1 MDTILYHGVI
11 HTMAGRTVSA
21 LAIRKGRIA
30 LAGEDA
36 AALALATP
44 ETRTID
50 LGGRCVLPGF
60 TDSHMHMLLT
70 GLGFRRLDLR
80 GVASVEELIRR
91 GRDYVASH
99 TLLPGEWIIGYGF
112 DHNRFP
118 DPVLPDGAVAEA
130 ISMEHPVVLDRVCGH
145 VGAANA
151 RALALAGFDEDT
163 VIPGG
168 ALDKDA
174 SGRLTGVLREAALD
188 RIKSFAPRV
197 DREMAEALLE
207 EAGRRFAA
215 VGLTAVHS
223 DDLGP
228 EGTDWDTLRA
238 AVDALAARSAL
249 SVRIREEWEAPRP
262 PQLRSVLDRGLKSG
276 DGDGWLKLCN
286 IKLIGDGSLGAR
298 TAFLRADY
306 TDDPGNR
313 GIPVY
318 TPEEMDEMVALCHG
332 GDLQVACHAIGDG
345 VCARFADA
353 VEKAMAA
360 DPKPLCHRV
369 VHCQIGDGPLY
380 RRMAALGMG
389 ADIQPPFVP
398 SDAPLLDTRLG
409 ERAAESYA
417 WRTLLEAGV
426 ALGGGSDSP
435 VEDFAPLWGIHC
447 AVNRPDGAGGT
458 FLPEQRLTPEE
469 AAALYTT
476 GPARL
481 AGEMAET
488 GTLEAGKY
496 ADLVVLDRDL
506 FTVPHETI
514 RDIRVELTMAD
525 GRVTYRRPGS
535 ALAPAEGI

>member
-1 MDTILYHGVI
+1 MDTILYNGVI

-21 LAIRKGRIA
+21 LAVQKGRIA

-36 AALALATP
+36 AALTLAGP
-44 ETRTID
+44 ETRTVD

-80 GVASVEELIRR
+80 GADSVEEIVRR
-91 GRDYVASH
+91 GRAYVDAH
-99 TLLPGEWIIGYGF
+99 HLLPGEWIIGYGF

-118 DPVLPDGAVAEA
+118 VPALPDGAAAEA
-130 ISMEHPVVLDRVCGH
+130 ISSDHPVVLDRVCGH

-151 RALALAGFDEDT
+151 LALSLAGFDEST

-168 ALDKDA
+168 TLDKDGG
-174 SGRLTGVLREAALD
+174 GRLTGVLREAALD

-197 DREMAEALLE
+197 DRAMAEALLD

-215 VGLTAVHS
+215 AGLTAVHS

-228 EGTDWDTLRA
+228 EGTGWDDLRA
-238 AVDALAARSAL
+238 AVDALAARGAMR
-249 SVRIREEWEAPRP
+249 VRIREEWEAPRP
-262 PQLRSVLDRGLKSG
+262 PQLRAILDRGLRSG

-286 IKLIGDGSLGAR
+286 VKLIGDGSLGAR

-306 TDDPGNR
+306 SDEPGSR

-318 TPEEMDEMVALCHG
+318 TQAELDEMVALCHG
-332 GDLQVACHAIGDG
+332 GGLQVAFHAIGDG
-345 VCARFADA
+345 ACQRFVDA
-353 VEKAMAA
+353 VERAMA
-360 DPKPLCHRV
+360 DSPRPLRHRV
-369 VHCQIGDGPLY
+369 VHCQIGDGLLY

-398 SDAPLLDTRLG
+398 SDVPLAAPRLG
-409 ERAAESYA
+409 ERTAECYA

-435 VEDFAPLWGIHC
+435 VEDFSPLWGIHC
-447 AVNRPDGAGGT
+447 AVNRPDGAGGV

-481 AGEMAET
+481 AGEET
-488 GTLEAGKY
+488 DAGSLEAGKY

-506 FTVPHETI
+506 FAVPHETI
-514 RDIRVELTMAD
+514 KDLRVELTMAG
-525 GRVTYRRPGS
+525 GRVTYLRPGS
-535 ALAPAEGI
+535 ALAVPEG